1 LGQEETKG
9 AAGMSTSL
17 ILACIWAL
25 AANLAAMIPARDNH
39 WQRAWLL
46 IGCGIPLLGYV
57 TYENG
62 PAVGLLLLAAGM
74 SLLRWPVVHLGRW
87 LRRRMEK

>member
-1 LGQEETKG
+1 
-9 AAGMSTSL
+9 MNTSL
-17 ILACIWAL
+17 ILVCIWAL

-62 PAVGLLLLAAGM
+62 PAVGLLALAAGM

-87 LRRRMEK
+87 LRRRMER